1 MLFWGNAIPDKA
13 LEVRKG
19 KICLVDEF
27 CKMHAEL
34 KRIIIYF

>member
-1 MLFWGNAIPDKA
+1 MLFLGNAIPDKA
-13 LEVRKG
+13 LEV